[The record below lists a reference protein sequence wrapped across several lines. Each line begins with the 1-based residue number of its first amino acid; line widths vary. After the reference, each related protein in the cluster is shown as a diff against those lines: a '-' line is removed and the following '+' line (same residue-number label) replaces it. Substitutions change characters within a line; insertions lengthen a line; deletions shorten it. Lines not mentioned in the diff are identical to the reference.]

1 MKLMHNKLCACS
13 THEHLGFNRK
23 INLKYLLDKS
33 VRSGTLKMEQIFII
47 NQYKTNGIPNKRKQQ
62 KTRNKLAQNK
72 TKQNAFIFINNK
84 IKKKG
89 GWGGWGMRRDKIGS
103 LLCAFF
109 VDFLFRHQG
118 KKGELQTDHQEKQY
132 ITPSCN
138 TLFLFDYQDNCLLY
152 DNCCF
157 F

>member
-62 KTRNKLAQNK
+62 KTRNKIQNK
-72 TKQNAFIFINNK
+72 TRKTIN
-84 IKKKG
+84 
-89 GWGGWGMRRDKIGS
+89 
-103 LLCAFF
+103 
-109 VDFLFRHQG
+109 
-118 KKGELQTDHQEKQY
+118 
-132 ITPSCN
+132 
-138 TLFLFDYQDNCLLY
+138 
-152 DNCCF
+152 
-157 F
+157 